1 MSTQAL
7 GVSKD
12 LTRRSVGRVIT
23 VAPKESQRRHAERM
37 SQLDL
42 DLSELAVVF
51 RLHDH
56 NSAVPPDIL
65 MQTSKVPLV

>member
-1 MSTQAL
+1 M

-51 RLHDH
+51 RL
-56 NSAVPPDIL
+56 VR
-65 MQTSKVPLV
+65 